1 MKRCPLCDRGPLLAY
16 GRRAGTDTHQVRC
29 QRCGEYYI
37 DALAVHPVSQ
47 RSFDDRCNMSAV
59 TRRASDS
66 GRTLEIMQT
75 DIQRLIDSAPRWT
88 SPFEG
93 LDRLLLLIASRAKR
107 LVGPAR
113 IDKEVD
119 YPLICARG
127 PDEVNDLM
135 HLGWQSHLLV
145 ENKPVITVEGLRR
158 VDALRER
165 QPRSRQAFVAMS
177 FASELDNA
185 WANGFK
191 PGIEDT
197 RFYTAVRIDRI
208 EYNEKI
214 DDRIV
219 AEIRRSNL
227 VVGDFTGNR
236 PGVYF
241 EAGYGLGFGLTVI
254 WTCREDCINDVHF
267 DTRQYN
273 HIVWATPEQLRAR
286 LNDRIAATALPRD
299 WRAV

>member
-1 MKRCPLCDRGPLLAY
+1 MERCPLCDRGPLLAY
-16 GRRAGTDTHQVRC
+16 GQRAGTDMHQIRC

-37 DALAVHPVSQ
+37 DALAVHPITQ
-47 RSFDDRCNMSAV
+47 RPFEERCYISAL
-59 TRRASDS
+59 TRRASDA
-66 GRTLEIMQT
+66 GHTIDVTEP

-93 LDRLLLLIASRAKR
+93 LDRLLLLMASRAKR
-107 LVGPAR
+107 WVGPAD

-127 PDEVNDLM
+127 PDEVNDLI
-135 HLGWQSHLLV
+135 HLGWQSNLLV
-145 ENKPVITVEGLRR
+145 PNKPIITVEGWRR

-165 QPRSRQAFVAMS
+165 QPLSRQAFVAMS
-177 FASELDNA
+177 FAKDLDDA
-185 WANGFK
+185 WVNGFQ

-197 RFYTAVRIDRI
+197 KFYTAVRVDRL

-219 AEIRRSNL
+219 AEIRRSSL
-227 VVGDFTGNR
+227 VVADFTGNR

-241 EAGYGLGFGLTVI
+241 EAGYALGLGLTVI
-254 WTCREDCINDVHF
+254 WTCRQDCIDAVHF

-273 HIVWATPEQLRAR
+273 HIVWTTPAELRSR
-286 LNDRIAATALPRD
+286 LSDRIAATALPRD